1 MTGEPDPIALL
12 QRNSSLDSLMF
23 FLGFFLGEHSLTI
36 PVVSDAEDRPFVGAL
51 KAEAVDGLAGN
62 FSRVD
67 QRKIK
72 SGRLWKVFGF
82 RDVPE
87 CVSLCWFHVDV
98 RRRDQNRAAY
108 KPLVMCLSSTSNADE
123 TNPVTAK
130 SLRTG

>member
-23 FLGFFLGEHSLTI
+23 FFGFFLGEHSLTI

-72 SGRLWKVFGF
+72 
-82 RDVPE
+82 
-87 CVSLCWFHVDV
+87 
-98 RRRDQNRAAY
+98 RR
-108 KPLVMCLSSTSNADE
+108 KIVHSFF
-123 TNPVTAK
+123 V
-130 SLRTG
+130 

>member
-1 MTGEPDPIALL
+1 MINFIHSKADQNQWYLNKLRCDDRWARPDCPFAEEFLL
-12 QRNSSLDSLMF
+12 RFSDV

-72 SGRLWKVFGF
+72 RWKIVESF
-82 RDVPE
+82 
-87 CVSLCWFHVDV
+87 WF
-98 RRRDQNRAAY
+98 
-108 KPLVMCLSSTSNADE
+108 
-123 TNPVTAK
+123 
-130 SLRTG
+130 